1 MSKQSRD
8 FIAALQISLD
18 GNIQGANGEIDW
30 VDSWNDALD
39 LISDVD
45 AAVLGGGMYPGYE
58 QLWGS
63 IAADSHSAATMLG
76 REATDGEV
84 EFARWTQRTPHYVL
98 STTLDKVGWES
109 ARLVREVSELRS
121 VKEQPG
127 GAVYII
133 GGAALVSSLMN
144 EGLIDEVRLIVH
156 PIILGSG
163 KGLFAGVRNEHMLE
177 LVQSRTDRSGR
188 VVLTYRT

>member
-18 GNIQGANGEIDW
+18 SNIQGANGEIDW

-63 IAADSHSAATMLG
+63 IAADPHSAATMLG

-188 VVLTYRT
+188 VVLTYRI